1 MAQLNFNASQVQP
14 DQGRFAIPAAWY
26 NVMVDQTELKP
37 TSQGEGLY
45 LETRYKVLDGA
56 YKDQT
61 IYSRFNLKNSSAQ
74 AQEIGHKQLS
84 ALAHAVGVLMV
95 QDSAQLHNIPLKVK
109 VKVRAAR
116 DDYEES
122 NEITAWKNI
131 NEAVPTSP
139 SAASATPAFQAPSF
153 PTPAT
158 AAASFPPATAA
169 APATTFP
176 PVVTAPAPA
185 PVGTTPVLVQV
196 PGAQYTIEQCR
207 ATNPPWTDEQ
217 LVQNGIARWE
227 TPAAP
232 VAAPAP
238 ASTPAPAAFAAQ
250 PWANGAPAQGHQATA
265 NTAAPA
271 YTPDP
276 AVALPPGANPQAVIP
291 PWHQPQQ

>member
-1 MAQLNFNASQVQP
+1 MALLNFNASQVQP

-37 TSQGEGLY
+37 TSEGDGLY

-61 IYSRFNLKNSSAQ
+61 IYSRFNLKNASAQ

-109 VKVRAAR
+109 VKIRAAR
-116 DDYEES
+116 GDYEES
-122 NEITAWKNI
+122 NEISAWKNI

-139 SAASATPAFQAPSF
+139 SAAAATPTF

-158 AAASFPPATAA
+158 AAAASFPAAGAPPMTFPAAT
-169 APATTFP
+169 APAT
-176 PVVTAPAPA
+176 VAQAPAPA
-185 PVGTTPVLVQV
+185 ALAASPVLVQV
-196 PGAQYTIEQCR
+196 QGAQYTIEQCR
-207 ATNPPWTDEQ
+207 ATNPPWTDDQ

-227 TPAAP
+227 TPSAPAAP
-232 VAAPAP
+232 VASAPAVTG
-238 ASTPAPAAFAAQ
+238 SFAAQ
-250 PWANGAPAQGHQATA
+250 PWANGTPAQGHQATT
-265 NTAAPA
+265 NAPA
-271 YTPDP
+271 QTYTPDP
-276 AVALPPGANPQAVIP
+276 AVALPPGAAPQAVTP